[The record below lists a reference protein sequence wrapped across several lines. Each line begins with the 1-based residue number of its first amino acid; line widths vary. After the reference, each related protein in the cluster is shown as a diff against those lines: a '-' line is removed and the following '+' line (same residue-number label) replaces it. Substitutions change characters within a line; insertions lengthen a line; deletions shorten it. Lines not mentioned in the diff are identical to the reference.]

1 MPTIPLLHGG
11 ECMCADLETLASI
24 PSGLLKRQ
32 RGGDSRVMNKGACA
46 AKTIDKINDISLA

>member
-24 PSGLLKRQ
+24 PSGLLKPAAERRRQ
-32 RGGDSRVMNKGACA
+32 QGHE
-46 AKTIDKINDISLA
+46 